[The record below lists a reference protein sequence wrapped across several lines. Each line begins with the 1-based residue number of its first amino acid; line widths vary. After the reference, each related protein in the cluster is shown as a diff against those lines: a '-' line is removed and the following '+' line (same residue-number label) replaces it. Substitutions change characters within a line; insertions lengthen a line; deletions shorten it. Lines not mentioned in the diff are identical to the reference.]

1 MLPME
6 VVDAVGFP
14 IGEMDDWRTPDSK
27 SFIVRRVSPSASLFS
42 PARTITLHCPPVLP
56 FPILFNPDVFCWG
69 DNAEECISYLNKELN
84 TLGLPPLFDDS
95 FEEKP
100 ASSCNVVTLINC
112 VYSLLQLHWKNVAN
126 VSGLERERL
135 KSFNEQDGLKS
146 SQFKLQ
152 EEVTAL
158 EQEIAALQTKELQ
171 RQNSI
176 RSLNNQLK
184 NHKEEVVKLQ
194 SIIASRAAQYLH
206 ELKRKEQ
213 ELNKLKEKIHHHL
226 TDKKDKRIA
235 CWKSE
240 VKSENPGN
248 NQQARKRAREGIR
261 VDSALDILNPIAR
274 SDGKRSLWRTGK
286 TELRRE
292 EEMYKVLVVKYE
304 AQIEELVSDNAELT
318 RVLNQM
324 KSEMSGFLSPHSK
337 LGRAKSCQTL
347 AEEVT
352 IIESLDTSRGNLTEC
367 VEKQWSSLKD
377 YMAKLAVTAMRK
389 SPVVGKDEHVVSITD
404 HDKEIAKLKLELEQ
418 SKEIMSAQQQLL
430 EDQLAIQKEDL
441 GCGLDFLEEGELFC
455 KERQLFE
462 EQKKNFEAEREKFT
476 EAAIRLGQ
484 ERKLFEEERALHLK
498 EQFLNL
504 TPFRDQKAKP
514 KWKPR
519 TPFAPNQEN
528 ASPRLT
534 NRKMGLLSMH
544 SHRAP
549 MHTPSPPTKCTN
561 LRRHSLPTT
570 CELYEVLGIIPE
582 QSFRPATTVRHTRP
596 CSTRESP
603 PHQQDSATQTRDGPK
618 WIRTPLFVNDS
629 SDSLCYG
636 HLCTPI

>member
-1 MLPME
+1 M
-6 VVDAVGFP
+6 A
-14 IGEMDDWRTPDSK
+14 DWRTPDT
-27 SFIVRRVSPSASLFS
+27 SFIVRCVSPSASLFS
-42 PARTITLHCPPVLP
+42 PANTITLHCSPVLSL
-56 FPILFNPDVFCWG
+56 PILFNPDVFCWG

-84 TLGLPPLFDDS
+84 ALGLPPLFDGDS

-112 VYSLLQLHWKNVAN
+112 VYSLLQLHWKNVAK

-146 SQFKLQ
+146 SQLKLQ
-152 EEVTAL
+152 
-158 EQEIAALQTKELQ
+158 
-171 RQNSI
+171 
-176 RSLNNQLK
+176 
-184 NHKEEVVKLQ
+184 VVKLQ

-235 CWKSE
+235 
-240 VKSENPGN
+240 
-248 NQQARKRAREGIR
+248 
-261 VDSALDILNPIAR
+261 LDILNPIGR
-274 SDGKRSLWRTGK
+274 SDGKRSFWRTSK
-286 TELRRE
+286 SELRRE

-304 AQIEELVSDNAELT
+304 AQIQELVSDNAELT

-324 KSEMSGFLSPHSK
+324 KSEMSEFLSPHPK

-352 IIESLDTSRGNLTEC
+352 IIDDSLDTSRGNLTEC
-367 VEKQWSSLKD
+367 VEKQWNSLKD

-389 SPVVGKDEHVVSITD
+389 SPVVQKDEHVVSITD
-404 HDKEIAKLKLELEQ
+404 HDKEIAKLKLELEE
-418 SKEIMSAQQQLL
+418 SKKIMSAQQELL

-441 GCGLDFLEEGELFC
+441 GCGFDFLEEGELFC

-462 EQKKNFEAEREKFT
+462 EQKKNFEAERQNFT

-528 ASPRLT
+528 RSPRLT
-534 NRKMGLLSMH
+534 NRKMGVLSMH
-544 SHRAP
+544 SHCAL
-549 MHTPSPPTKCTN
+549 MHTPNPPTKCTN

-582 QSFRPATTVRHTRP
+582 QSFRSATTVRHKRC
-596 CSTRESP
+596 CSVRESP
-603 PHQQDSATQTRDGPK
+603 PHQQDSATQTRNGPK